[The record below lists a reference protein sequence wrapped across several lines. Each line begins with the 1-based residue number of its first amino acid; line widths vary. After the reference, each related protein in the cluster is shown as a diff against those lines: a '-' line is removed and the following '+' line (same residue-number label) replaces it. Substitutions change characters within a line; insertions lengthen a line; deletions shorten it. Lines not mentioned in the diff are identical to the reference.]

1 LQSRWAQPHPNPLN
15 PPEKQST
22 PESKDGAHHETDVG
36 PGEVADLRDLISRL
50 FRGLP
55 QILGLGLLGAAAAAV
70 IALVF
75 SPVLPV
81 ATSARVMFSFSGYE
95 RGQYPDKSKFQPD
108 DLRAPDIVSEALDR
122 EKLGTSDDIQGKVR
136 GALTI
141 EGIIPPNVV
150 KERDRLRSLGQVLP
164 PYLPD
169 EYMVTLSLPGKFP
182 LSSRQREQL
191 VTSLIGAYRDKF
203 QRTYANVPLGI
214 GNAFE
219 TLKGADFFEYELVLN
234 EEVGTIINYLNEQID
249 ATKSFRS
256 QTTNLSF
263 GDLLRETELFAQ
275 IRLNETL
282 GLIRV
287 NGLSKDRKT
296 AMVKMGYYLQTLE
309 DQEAKA
315 TEDEAVVLDLL
326 GKTDQHSQNYVLGV
340 KSQAVQTRPE
350 TPILDQG
357 LIDSLL
363 ANDAYNFLVRQ
374 ALTAGLTV
382 KRIHSEKAILLE
394 REKSMQ
400 DFIQSDNT
408 DHTAIMEEV
417 QKSLGTLQSSYSA
430 LVEDIRKTNDDFER
444 QRFADAV
451 TLSMEPRTD
460 STSRRSMLIAIVGG
474 MLGVITGA
482 GLSLLGIYVAKK

>member
-1 LQSRWAQPHPNPLN
+1 L
-15 PPEKQST
+15 EKQPI
-22 PESKDGAHHETDVG
+22 PEPRSESAPEADPEEGGVL
-36 PGEVADLRDLISRL
+36 DLRDIVSRL
-50 FRGLP
+50 FRGLA
-55 QILGLGLLGAAAAAV
+55 QILALGLLGAAIAAAA
-70 IALVF
+70 ALIF
-75 SPVLPV
+75 SPVLPIS
-81 ATSARVMFSFSGYE
+81 TSARVMFSFTGYE

-108 DLRAPDIVSEALDR
+108 DLRAPDIVSEALER
-122 EKLGTSDDIQGKVR
+122 AKLGTSDDIQGKVR

-141 EGIIPPNVV
+141 EGIIPTNVV

-169 EYMVTLSLPGKFP
+169 EYMLTLSLPGKFP
-182 LSSRQREQL
+182 LSNRQREQL
-191 VTSLIGAYRDKF
+191 LNNIVGAYRDKF

-234 EEVGTIINYLNEQID
+234 EEVQNIINYLNEQID
-249 ATKSFRS
+249 TTKSFRS

-282 GLIRV
+282 GLIRL

-296 AMVKMGYYLQTLE
+296 AMVKMAYYLLTLE

-315 TEDEAVVLDLL
+315 LEGEKVILDLL

-340 KSQAVQTRPE
+340 KSQAVQARPE

-363 ANDAYNFLVRQ
+363 ANDSYNFLVRQ

-382 KRIHSEKAILLE
+382 KRIQSEKAILLE
-394 REKSMQ
+394 RQKSMQ
-400 DFIQSDNT
+400 D
-408 DHTAIMEEV
+408 
-417 QKSLGTLQSSYSA
+417 SLATLESSYSA

-451 TLSMEPRTD
+451 VLSMEPRTD
-460 STSRRSMLIAIVGG
+460 STYRRPMIIAVIGG
-474 MLGVITGA
+474 LLGLLTGA